1 MDLFTV
7 FADWFE
13 AQSGDTQFALMAG
26 AGVSV
31 LVLSRV
37 FAKLFGGDK

>member
-1 MDLFTV
+1 MNLFTA

-13 AQSGDTQFALMAG
+13 AQSYDTQVLLMVA
-26 AGVSV
+26 AGVFV
-31 LVLSRV
+31 LILARV